1 MEKMGDLIDI
11 FFPFCCT
18 LIEKKRTLH
27 CSFLLPLIFL
37 VQEMSTTYQQQQQ
50 EEQEEEEEM
59 MGRRERKRDERER
72 VCIGCGRG

>member
-50 EEQEEEEEM
+50 EEEEM

-72 VCIGCGRG
+72 ECVY